1 MMRRIIL
8 ATGVAVLSL
17 GLTAA
22 TGAAREPDILYPPD
36 ASMSVDGGQA
46 IEGALGSFCY
56 FEGDEG
62 GCGDIGE
69 ELVLDETPFAGG
81 EELTFRLA
89 EDALIGRW
97 TIEYSRYPD
106 GPVET
111 RYEDQPPQK
120 GVEVVSVMGPPAGD
134 WRISLSTELTT
145 AAGEGDATYEWR
157 LSSMPDTSTGLPA
170 DGSSLWITWF
180 VIPGVFLASM
190 ATLGGLHRR
199 RRAGDR

>member
-46 IEGALGSFCY
+46 IERTLGSFCY

-69 ELVLDETPFAGG
+69 ELVLDETPFSGG

-106 GPVET
+106 GPVVT
-111 RYEDQPPQK
+111 RLESDPPHP
-120 GVEVVSVMGPPAGD
+120 EVGEVDVMGPSAGD
-134 WRISLSTELTT
+134 WRISLFAKLTT
-145 AAGEGDATYEWR
+145 AEGGGDATYEWR
-157 LSSMPDTSTGLPA
+157 LSSMPDTATGLA
-170 DGSSLWITWF
+170 AEEGSGWLTWF
-180 VIPGVFLASM
+180 VIPAIAMASA
-190 ATLGGLHRR
+190 ATVGLHRR
-199 RRAGDR
+199 RRSSETA

>member
-1 MMRRIIL
+1 MRRIIL
-8 ATGVAVLSL
+8 ATGVAILSL
-17 GLTAA
+17 SLSAA

-36 ASMSVDGGQA
+36 AHMYVDGRDV
-46 IEGALGSFCY
+46 IEGTLGSFCY
-56 FEGDEG
+56 FEAEEG

-69 ELVLDETPFAGG
+69 ALVLDESFFSGD
-81 EELTFRLA
+81 EELAFRLA
-89 EDALIGRW
+89 DDARMGRW
-97 TIEYSRYPD
+97 SIEYSRYPD